1 MVFSSLIFICVF
13 LPIVLILHQ
22 VVKSMALKNTIL
34 IITSLLFYAYGEPI
48 FIFLV
53 FVSTI
58 ANYLFGLAVD
68 NQRQGFRKVML
79 VLSIVF
85 NVGLLIVFKYTD
97 MILSSVNS
105 IFRMDLPMAN
115 IALPIGIS
123 FYTFQAISYVVDV
136 YRGLSKSQKNYFN
149 VLLYISFFPQKI
161 AGPII
166 KYKDIEHELTKRKVT
181 AAGAADGM
189 RRFVV
194 GLSKK
199 VLIANTMALVAD
211 GVFDAPLS
219 QVNAPAAWIGAIA
232 YMMQIYFD
240 FSGYSD
246 MAIGLGKL
254 FGFHFVENFNYPYHA
269 TSIQDFWHKWHM
281 TLSQWFKDYVYIPL
295 GGNRKGRIR
304 TNINKVIV
312 FFITGLWHGAAWNF
326 VIWGLVHGALLLL
339 EDVLPIKKLP
349 VIIKR
354 AYTLLMVC
362 LTFVLFRAETLT
374 GGFGIIG
381 RMFAGWSFA
390 ASEVSLFARQMTPLF
405 MVTLLVAILTCVP
418 HHIKL
423 YRNLINNPRYGKA
436 ALHISYICSYGL
448 LLVCLLTLSSGAYN
462 PFIYFRF

>member
-1 MVFSSLIFICVF
+1 
-13 LPIVLILHQ
+13 
-22 VVKSMALKNTIL
+22 MALKNTIL